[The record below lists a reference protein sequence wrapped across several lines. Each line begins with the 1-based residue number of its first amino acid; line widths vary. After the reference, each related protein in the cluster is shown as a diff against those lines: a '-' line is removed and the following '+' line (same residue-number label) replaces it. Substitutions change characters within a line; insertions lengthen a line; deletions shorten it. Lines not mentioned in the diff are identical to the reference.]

1 MIIRSEPEMITLGE
15 QIAEGLVPP
24 VTIELLGDVGAG
36 KTTLTKG
43 IARALGIAE
52 PITSPSFTISKSYQS
67 KTKPVRLNH
76 FDFYRLT
83 DPGIMSED
91 LDESIHDPHTV
102 TIVEWAD
109 TVAEVLPDQHI
120 IVNIKLLDDGNRAVE
135 ITK

>member
-24 VTIELLGDVGAG
+24 ATIELLGDVGTG

-43 IARALGIAE
+43 IARALGVE
-52 PITSPSFTISKSYQS
+52 DPITSPSFTISKSYQS
-67 KTKPVRLNH
+67 KTNPVRLNH